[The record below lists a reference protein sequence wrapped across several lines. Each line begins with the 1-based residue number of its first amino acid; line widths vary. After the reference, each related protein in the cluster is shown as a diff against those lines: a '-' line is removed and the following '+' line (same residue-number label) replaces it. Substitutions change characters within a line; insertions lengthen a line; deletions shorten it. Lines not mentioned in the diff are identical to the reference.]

1 MRKLAAV
8 VAAALLLGAGT
19 AMAKENKANDQ
30 EKACQNLSQLRSD
43 VSNIEQMGPQ
53 STVGQLK
60 QARKD
65 MDSSYQRFFKT
76 ADKVARP
83 QTDNLKSSL
92 DNLRASV
99 RDIPETMTM
108 EQAKS
113 NIKDAV
119 SQVHIAA
126 SQLNTALNCGAQGG
140 EAPAAPTP

>member
-1 MRKLAAV
+1 MRKLAV
-8 VAAALLLGAGT
+8 LVAAALLAGSGT
-19 AMAKENKANDQ
+19 AMAKENKEADQ
-30 EKACQNLSQLRSD
+30 QKACQDLSQLRSD

-83 QTDNLKSSL
+83 QSDNLKSSL
-92 DNLRASV
+92 DNLKSSV
-99 RDIPETMTM
+99 RSIPDTMTM
-108 EQAKS
+108 AQAKS

-119 SQVHIAA
+119 DQVHIAA
-126 SQLNTALNCGAQGG
+126 NQLNTALNCGTEAQ
-140 EAPAAPTP
+140 PAAPTP